1 MKIFPAIDIRN
12 GKCVRL
18 IKGNYDEEI
27 IFNDDL
33 VAKTLKESE
42 LNMYI

>member
-1 MKIFPAIDIRN
+1 MKIFPGIDIRN

-27 IFNDDL
+27 IFNDDPII
-33 VAKTLKESE
+33 VAK
-42 LNMYI
+42 NF